1 MESIWFESL
10 EIPDT
15 RVKKTK
21 LNQNLVIVKGSL
33 FYKTKLNIQKF

>member
-15 RVKKTK
+15 SVKKIK
-21 LNQNLVIVKGSL
+21 LNQNLVIVKGSPCFIRL
-33 FYKTKLNIQKF
+33 S